1 MENLLHFKC
10 ELTNGY
16 IIEGL
21 STVNVKI
28 LKRFLEEKGRKVL
41 WVKSEKATKTQIREI
56 EEKIGIENIME
67 FIKESKSDIVFA

>member
-1 MENLLHFKC
+1 MENLLHFKG

-21 STVNVKI
+21 STVSVKR

-41 WVKSEKATKTQIREI
+41 WVKSGKATKTQIREI
-56 EEKIGIENIME
+56 EEKMGIKNIRE
-67 FIKESKSDIVFA
+67 FIKKSKSDIVFA